1 MPLERR
7 ALLVGVF
14 LPSGR
19 RGGGKIMRA
28 WHRPWRDG
36 IGVWRRGAG
45 PAKAAH
51 GLDGLARSSPAR
63 RFRVRITDSLSAEPT
78 VRIPEGASG
87 VRLAGPAKGDGIRW
101 IRWIR
106 WGAPACGEL
115 GQAGPEAL
123 WVDPARIAAGAP

>member
-1 MPLERR
+1 M
-7 ALLVGVF
+7 
-14 LPSGR
+14 
-19 RGGGKIMRA
+19 
-28 WHRPWRDG
+28 
-36 IGVWRRGAG
+36 
-45 PAKAAH
+45 
-51 GLDGLARSSPAR
+51 
-63 RFRVRITDSLSAEPT
+63 DSLSAEPT

>member
-1 MPLERR
+1 MW
-7 ALLVGVF
+7 
-14 LPSGR
+14 
-19 RGGGKIMRA
+19 A

-36 IGVWRRGAG
+36 IGGLAARVAG
-45 PAKAAH
+45 PAKAAR
-51 GLDGLARSSPAR
+51 GLDGLPRSPLAR
-63 RFRVRITDSLSAEPT
+63 RFRARITDSLSAEPT

-101 IRWIR
+101 
-106 WGAPACGEL
+106 GAPACGEL